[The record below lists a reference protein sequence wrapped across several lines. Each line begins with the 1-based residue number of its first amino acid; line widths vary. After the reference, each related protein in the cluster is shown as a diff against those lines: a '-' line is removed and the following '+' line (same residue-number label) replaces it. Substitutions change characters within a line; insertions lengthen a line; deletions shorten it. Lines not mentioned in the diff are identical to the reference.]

1 MGEFEPGNVV
11 ALKHGARSEPTVN
24 RVATTQKRRL
34 LRRIGL
40 RAGDLDGIALG
51 YLDSWARAQ
60 AKVELLD
67 EWFAAHGFLAGDG
80 NPSGGVRVY
89 FTAVNSSRLSLQRLA
104 GHLNARGQRDPQA
117 ELDRYLRENY
127 GDPAA

>member
-1 MGEFEPGNVV
+1 MPPFEPQNVV
-11 ALKHGARSEPTVN
+11 ALRHGARSERTVN
-24 RVATTQKRRL
+24 RIATTQKRRL

-40 RAGDLDGIALG
+40 RAGDLDGIGLAF
-51 YLDSWARAQ
+51 LDNWARAT

-67 EWFAAHGFLAGDG
+67 EWFAEHGFLDPDG
-80 NPSGGVRVY
+80 NPAGGVKVY

-104 GHLNARGQRDPQA
+104 GHLSARGQRDPQA
-117 ELDRYLRENY
+117 DLDRYLRETY